1 MRNILLIIFFSF
13 SFCSQYYFSLYGA
26 GEKIITSNP
35 SNISLGWS
43 NLFSSN
49 NYLQSASLSH
59 FYNSNLVRLSVS
71 SDFNFSSI
79 NDINYYNQK
88 MNYFSFLMPLKN
100 KKQGIG
106 LSLSPYYRIN
116 SNIIESNYSYM
127 PGDANNDPLAYKTE
141 YSFSGGPSIA
151 SILFSSIINPKLSFG
166 LKFDYIFGSL
176 YSHVKHNIYNI
187 NYDIDGEVSYTSNSL
202 DQYTSIKNYSGYG
215 LKLETSYNNLK
226 NKLVTSFSLLN
237 QTEIIDYFYDD
248 IAPGGLE
255 LGFNYNSRNNYKI
268 SSPIELNIGYSRLL
282 KRGSFIIEYYLY
294 QPFESDVNILDNS
307 DLNKNKFNF
316 GYHRKFLDNKFT
328 LGAGFYMINSYNNS
342 IESNK
347 QGFTVGLGLNTLKY
361 ITADFCLELGKNKIE
376 FSEVL
381 NENYINLYVGLSA
394 SDIWFK

>member
-49 NYLQSASLSH
+49 NYLQSASLSN
-59 FYNSNLVRLSVS
+59 FYRSDLVRLSVS

-79 NDINYYNQK
+79 NNINYYNQK
-88 MNYFSFLMPLKN
+88 MNYFSFLMPLNN

-116 SNIIESNYSYM
+116 SNIIESNYSYI
-127 PGDANNDPLAYKTE
+127 PGDINNDPLAYKTE

-151 SILFSSIINPKLSFG
+151 SILLSSKINSKLSFG

-176 YSHVKHNIYNI
+176 YSYVKHNIYNV
-187 NYDIDGEVSYTSNSL
+187 NYDIDEEVLYTLNSV

-215 LKLETSYNNLK
+215 LKLESSYNNLK
-226 NKLVTSFSLLN
+226 NKLVTSFSILN
-237 QTEIIDYFYDD
+237 QTKIIDYFYDD

-255 LGFNYNSRNNYKI
+255 LGFNYNARNDYKI
-268 SSPIELNIGYSRLL
+268 SSPIEFNIGYSRLL

-294 QPFESDVNILDNS
+294 HPFESDVYILDNR

-316 GYHRKFLDNKFT
+316 GYHQKFSNNKFT
-328 LGAGFYMINSYNNS
+328 LGAGFYMINSYNDS

-347 QGFTVGLGLNTLKY
+347 QGFTIGLGLNTLKY

-381 NENYINLYVGLSA
+381 NENYINLYIGLSA